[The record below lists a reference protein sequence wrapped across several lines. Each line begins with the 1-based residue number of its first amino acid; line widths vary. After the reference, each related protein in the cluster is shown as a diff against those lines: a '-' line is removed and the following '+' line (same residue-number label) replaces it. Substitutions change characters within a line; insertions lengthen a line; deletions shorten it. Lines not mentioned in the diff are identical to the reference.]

1 MTWASN
7 LAHRSCLQY
16 LLGIKQVLGMTRSH
30 SDEILGISKVRPD
43 SVTAHVLG
51 MTETDR
57 PADTVR

>member
-1 MTWASN
+1 MNREMMWASN

-16 LLGIKQVLGMTRSH
+16 LPGMGMTRSH

-43 SVTAHVLG
+43 SVTAHVSG

>member
-1 MTWASN
+1 MMWASN

-43 SVTAHVLG
+43 SVTAH
-51 MTETDR
+51 DR
-57 PADTVR
+57 DGYTG